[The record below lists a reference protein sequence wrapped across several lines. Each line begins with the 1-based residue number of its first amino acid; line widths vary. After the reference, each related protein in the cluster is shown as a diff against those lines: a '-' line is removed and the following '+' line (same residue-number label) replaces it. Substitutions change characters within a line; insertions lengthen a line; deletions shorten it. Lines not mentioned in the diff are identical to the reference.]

1 MPEWLSWLSWLADW
15 WNWAFDVFVWH
26 PGGED
31 VFVITLVGHVL
42 GIALF
47 LVMTFAAA
55 SFAVTLAIGAVIM
68 VAEAARR
75 LRATLWPY

>member
-1 MPEWLSWLSWLADW
+1 MPEWLSWLADW

-47 LVMTFAAA
+47 LVMTVAAA
-55 SFAVTLAIGAVIM
+55 WFAVTLAIGAVIM
-68 VAEAARR
+68 VLEAVRR
-75 LRATLWPY
+75 IRATLLPY